1 MRLAYFLMFSHLA
14 VYVQY
19 LQLHLRSLGHGNG
32 EVGLLMG
39 LLQVS
44 GVAGAPGHPDRHA
57 AWLDW
62 PTVKKEATVRWPL
75 WGARMSL
82 TSSRT
87 RR

>member
-44 GVAGAPGHPDRHA
+44 GVAGAPA
-57 AWLDW
+57 
-62 PTVKKEATVRWPL
+62 PL
-75 WGARMSL
+75 TGTPRGL
-82 TSSRT
+82 TGPP
-87 RR
+87 